1 MKLDE
6 SLFKENYKVGDTV
19 KIINMAG
26 EPHYNGRSG
35 VIDHIDSMG
44 QLHGTWGG
52 LAIVPEEDEIEII
65 EADTT
70 TEALD
75 MEAND
80 RKAKRASDYR
90 RFANMKEDD
99 VINEDAMDD

>member
-6 SLFKENYKVGDTV
+6 SLFKENYKVGDTI

-26 EPHYNGRSG
+26 EPQYNGKSG

-52 LAIVPEEDEIEII
+52 CALIPDLDNFIIVKTIRRLEE
-65 EADTT
+65 
-70 TEALD
+70 
-75 MEAND
+75 
-80 RKAKRASDYR
+80 
-90 RFANMKEDD
+90 
-99 VINEDAMDD
+99 